1 MFTVHE
7 FSGPLMARRAFSAT
21 LALSGLSLFT
31 GKVCVADEKSRSAAE
46 HPLAPALRHANRC
59 LEKIQEMKGYECVF
73 TKKEVVGKK
82 LISQSMKMKLRHE
95 PFSVYMY
102 FLDPSKG
109 REVIFVEGK
118 NDNKLQVHETGL
130 ASLVGTMSL
139 PPDDSRVMAE
149 NRYPITRAGMSKMLE
164 AIIAQWEMESE
175 FGETEVR
182 YFEGAKVGDS
192 VCRVIESRHP
202 QPRKQF
208 PFHITRLWIDEKSGL
223 AIKVQQFGFPK
234 KNAKPPVIEDYTYT
248 AIQPEVRL
256 SDRDFDTNNPGYNY

>member
-1 MFTVHE
+1 
-7 FSGPLMARRAFSAT
+7 
-21 LALSGLSLFT
+21 
-31 GKVCVADEKSRSAAE
+31 
-46 HPLAPALRHANRC
+46 
-59 LEKIQEMKGYECVF
+59 
-73 TKKEVVGKK
+73 
-82 LISQSMKMKLRHE
+82 
-95 PFSVYMY
+95 
-102 FLDPSKG
+102 
-109 REVIFVEGK
+109 
-118 NDNKLQVHETGL
+118 
-130 ASLVGTMSL
+130 
-139 PPDDSRVMAE
+139 
-149 NRYPITRAGMSKMLE
+149 MSKMLE

-223 AIKVQQFGFPK
+223 AIRVQQFGFPK